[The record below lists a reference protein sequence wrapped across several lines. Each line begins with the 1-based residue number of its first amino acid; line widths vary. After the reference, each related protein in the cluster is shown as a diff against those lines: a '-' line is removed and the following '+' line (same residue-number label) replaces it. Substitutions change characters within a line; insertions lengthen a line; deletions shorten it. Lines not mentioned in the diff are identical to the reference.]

1 MEIEQHEQYEYARKR
16 FLQKKH
22 LNYHF
27 VVFVLGCLFAFVANH
42 FFHMGDPYQWYKW
55 VICIWLFV
63 FILHFFNVHITNRFM
78 NKNWER
84 QQIERLMTRQQN
96 RIKSLENKLEDDLKK

>member
-1 MEIEQHEQYEYARKR
+1 MEKEQFEQYEYARKR
-16 FLQKKH
+16 LMQKKH

-27 VVFVLGCLFAFVANH
+27 VVCALGCLFAYIANH

-55 VICIWLFV
+55 LICIWLFIL
-63 FILHFFNVHITNRFM
+63 ILHFFKVHISNRFM

-84 QQIERLMTRQQN
+84 QQIERLVSKQQN
-96 RIKSLENKLEDDLKK
+96 RLRELESKHGSDTKN

>member
-1 MEIEQHEQYEYARKR
+1 MEKEQHELYEYARKR
-16 FLQKKH
+16 LMQKKH

-42 FFHMGDPYQWYKW
+42 FFQMGAPYPWHKW
-55 VICIWLFV
+55 LICIWLFV
-63 FILHFFNVHITNRFM
+63 FILHFFKVHISDRFM

-84 QQIERLMTRQQN
+84 QQIERLITKQQH
-96 RIKSLENKLEDDLKK
+96 RLRELESKYGNDATN